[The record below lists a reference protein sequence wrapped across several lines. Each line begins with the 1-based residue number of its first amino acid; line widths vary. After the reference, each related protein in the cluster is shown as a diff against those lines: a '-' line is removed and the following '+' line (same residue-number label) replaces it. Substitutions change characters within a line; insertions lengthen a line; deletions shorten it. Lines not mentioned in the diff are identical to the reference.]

1 MRIVKLFEEFTYT
14 GVQDHFGLGVKFTDK
29 LQLEYQELKT
39 NPDINW
45 AIFDIDNDVFIANS
59 DNYDQNFEGGSVP
72 KAIAGACALHKNGG
86 DFDSTHDMWK
96 LQKLLVNSNN
106 QMWSPI
112 QQLAGGG
119 EAVNNW
125 SNQMGWGNMK
135 PSSGSRLVSAKGM
148 SLFWRDTLN
157 RKYKGAQIIETLAYG
172 CETGSNRMRK
182 YLPTDIKVGHKTGTM
197 VTQKTKLARN
207 DSGWIITQDGR
218 RIGITVLTQYFGSA
232 GEEKI
237 AIMTGGLYRE
247 FCLNNSNP
255 NKPAISTQIEN
266 WQPKSGVVFL
276 PIVGKG
282 KLSEE
287 SKSKFFFG
295 KDNYPWIGINPN
307 QQTNL
312 NDLKYLIL
320 IPQNEKSFENILDK
334 IKDGVIDFI
343 RGNTIII
350 LNWSE
355 SVDNNATKDD
365 LETAKKF
372 LKINKSVPKIENS
385 LEQKV
390 LNMLR

>member
-1 MRIVKLFEEFTYT
+1 MHIVKLFEEFTYT

-172 CETGSNRMRK
+172 CETGRNRMRK

-197 VTQKTKLARN
+197 VTAKTKFARN

-218 RIGITVLTQYFGSA
+218 RIGITVLTHNFGSA

-247 FCLNNSNP
+247 FCLNNTNP
-255 NKPAISTQIEN
+255 SAPSMSTQIEN

-307 QQTNL
+307 QLTNL

-334 IKDGVIDFI
+334 INDGTIDFI

-350 LNWSE
+350 LNWSA